1 MLTLSGRVKETQQVL
16 ATQFSF
22 RLRTP
27 DLFIKVSQTIQPEN
41 STAKEIKISV
51 WIRFLCFVFLLSRSQ
66 SGMPWS
72 GRRCQWRSR
81 LLTHSHRCWRR
92 SNSTW
97 RDWAFRLLTQF
108 IMGEEANQ
116 TSCCALFFFL
126 TTLYILCDYHCH
138 FLSPPQRYWQ
148 PRLRVSDRAL
158 RPHPARAEEITGF
171 AELQAAHTGSR
182 CGRHPR
188 GGQKRRRLIA
198 DSKPDAPRHWKIISL
213 PCYLYGNIW
222 GKRAETDITFYILWN
237 SDINNLRVFAA

>member
-92 SNSTW
+92 SNSMW

-116 TSCCALFFFL
+116 TSCCALFFFNYPVYL
-126 TTLYILCDYHCH
+126 VWLPLSFPVSPSEILAAAPPC
-138 FLSPPQRYWQ
+138 LWPSTSSPPCPGRGNYW
-148 PRLRVSDRAL
+148 LRWTA
-158 RPHPARAEEITGF
+158 
-171 AELQAAHTGSR
+171 GSSHR
-182 CGRHPR
+182 FTV
-188 GGQKRRRLIA
+188 
-198 DSKPDAPRHWKIISL
+198 W
-213 PCYLYGNIW
+213 
-222 GKRAETDITFYILWN
+222 
-237 SDINNLRVFAA
+237 

>member
-1 MLTLSGRVKETQQVL
+1 MSVEISFTNPLPQVL
-16 ATQFSF
+16 KAVKFHVEG
-22 RLRTP
+22 LG
-27 DLFIKVSQTIQPEN
+27 LQTAHTIHYGWGSKSE
-41 STAKEIKISV
+41 
-51 WIRFLCFVFLLSRSQ
+51 FMLC
-66 SGMPWS
+66 
-72 GRRCQWRSR
+72 
-81 LLTHSHRCWRR
+81 T
-92 SNSTW
+92 
-97 RDWAFRLLTQF
+97 
-108 IMGEEANQ
+108 
-116 TSCCALFFFL
+116 FFFL

-198 DSKPDAPRHWKIISL
+198 DSKPDVPRHWKIISL